1 MKHGSVKMRY
11 IVCITF
17 GLAGV
22 GKTCLKLLLMGL
34 PPPELRTSTNIA
46 ESPIRIEIRRIS
58 EMKLKS
64 CGEHWIEV
72 NNKEMMEIIAGMI
85 IIASEKLPGGKQ
97 FEGAMATNGNVAEA
111 IKMEAETKE
120 NFLSRFLHRIT
131 GKKTNRPDPP
141 PSSPDPVLQTP
152 ISSSL
157 SEAGQRAVKIIM
169 DRLVEVITRLKNPS
183 TSSKGADQQSEIDLS
198 DVSDWVLFS
207 DCGGQPEYQEL
218 LPLFINYISA
228 VLYVMRLIDKLDKVQ
243 QIDYFEEDE
252 PISTPHQSQLSNKE
266 TIGCLFNSSKSFS
279 TEDQP
284 TKVILVGTHLDEL
297 RKMEKAQENS
307 SGSKSQ
313 TSVSGSSSSA
323 ACKDCVETLEEKN
336 KLLNQMLGSD
346 YTDQL
351 TFYPQGMQQ
360 LIFAVNTLERG
371 EQAMKMARLI
381 RNAVESSSAKEVEV
395 PIWWYIF
402 ELLLQELAKQL
413 QRKVIIKAECLE
425 LAHKLGFSERDL
437 EAALRFFN
445 QLNVIKYTPEVL
457 PKIIFTDSQVPLDK
471 VSELIRENY
480 RLRGGTKS
488 VELSGNES
496 LVEGKLKYFRDQ
508 GVVSR
513 ELMSKFRNH
522 YTPGIF
528 CEEDLSEL
536 LRHMLVFAPI
546 PTPQWE
552 NPSPDPA
559 TDSSKPQPSS
569 QVDKSPSQPG
579 AHTDSSRK
587 DDSGPYFFMPASL
600 VTLTEGE
607 LDQQRVTSPSVAT
620 LLVQF
625 PKGSRRAGIFSCFT
639 VHLIRHCGWDLLLDA
654 KIPLYRN
661 CIKFHPN
668 KISPP
673 VTITVIDSKSF
684 FEVHAHISPDATN
697 RECARLLPI
706 LKGSVF
712 GGITAAC
719 KALNYHHTYPEIAFF
734 CPHHEA
740 TSSGAS
746 LIPSLHPASVRPDRQ
761 YWCCDVDTT
770 ISGKLQSRHHIWFG
784 IGKIH

>member
-1 MKHGSVKMRY
+1 MKHGSVKMKY
-11 IVCITF
+11 IVCITC
-17 GLAGV
+17 GMAGV

-46 ESPIRIEIRRIS
+46 ESPIRIEIRQIS

-64 CGEHWIEV
+64 CEEHWIEV

-85 IIASEKLPGGKQ
+85 IIASEKLPGSKMFLDLGD
-97 FEGAMATNGNVAEA
+97 GGTNQTESVKVKIQPE
-111 IKMEAETKE
+111 KKE
-120 NFLSRFLHRIT
+120 NFLSRFVRQMTH
-131 GKKTNRPDPP
+131 KKPNVHV
-141 PSSPDPVLQTP
+141 PS
-152 ISSSL
+152 
-157 SEAGQRAVKIIM
+157 SEAGRKAVKIIM
-169 DRLVEVITRLKNPS
+169 EKLVEVITRLKNLSKSSERSSQPS
-183 TSSKGADQQSEIDLS
+183 EKSLFNIP
-198 DVSDWVLFS
+198 DWVLFS
-207 DCGGQPEYQEL
+207 DCGGQPEYQEM

-228 VLYVMRLIDKLDKVQ
+228 VLYVMRLIDKLDEVQ
-243 QIDYFEEDE
+243 QIGYFEEDKS
-252 PISTPHQSQLSNKE
+252 ISQPHQSQLSNKDN
-266 TIGCLFNSSKSFS
+266 IGCLFNSTQSFS

-284 TKVILVGTHLDEL
+284 TQVILVGTHLDEL
-297 RKMEKAQENS
+297 QKLEKTQATS
-307 SGSKSQ
+307 SSQ
-313 TSVSGSSSSA
+313 PVSDSSSSA
-323 ACKDCVETLEEKN
+323 ACKDHVETLDEKN
-336 KLLNQMLGSD
+336 RLLNQMLGSD
-346 YTDQL
+346 YTNQL
-351 TFYPQGMQQ
+351 TFLSKDMKQI
-360 LIFAVNTLERG
+360 IFPVNALKRG
-371 EQAMKMARLI
+371 EQEVEMAGMI
-381 RNAVESSSAKEVEV
+381 RKAVESSSAKEVEV

-413 QRKVIIKAECLE
+413 QRKVISKAECLE
-425 LAHKLGFSERDL
+425 LAHELGFSERDL

-471 VSELIRENY
+471 VSELIKENY
-480 RLRGGTKS
+480 RLRGFQTS
-488 VELSGNES
+488 AELSSAETS
-496 LVEGKLKYFRDQ
+496 PVKGKQKYFRDQ

-513 ELMSKFRNH
+513 ELMSKFQAH
-522 YTPGIF
+522 YVPGIF
-528 CEEDLSEL
+528 CEEDLSKL
-536 LRHMLVFAPI
+536 LQHMLVFAPI
-546 PTPQWE
+546 PTPQWAK
-552 NPSPDPA
+552 PPPDQE

-569 QVDKSPSQPG
+569 KVDKPPSQPG
-579 AHTDSSRK
+579 THAKSSRK
-587 DDSGPYFFMPASL
+587 DDSGPYFVMPASL
-600 VTLTEGE
+600 VTLTEDE
-607 LDQQRVTSPSVAT
+607 LDRHRVSSPSVAT

-625 PKGSRRAGIFSCFT
+625 PKSSRRAGIFSCFT

-661 CIKFHPN
+661 CIKFHP
-668 KISPP
+668 KKVSPP

-719 KALNYHHTYPEIAFF
+719 KALKYHHTYPEIAFF

-746 LIPSLHPASVRPDRQ
+746 LKPSLHPASVRPDRQ
-761 YWCCDVDTT
+761 YWCCDVDTK

-784 IGKIH
+784 IGKFH

>member
-85 IIASEKLPGGKQ
+85 IFASEKLPDSKL
-97 FEGAMATNGNVAEA
+97 FEETMGTDDNRAEA
-111 IKMEAETKE
+111 NKVEARSETRE
-120 NFLSRFLHRIT
+120 NVLSRFLRRIT
-131 GKKTNRPDPP
+131 GKKTSQSDPSPSLPDPA
-141 PSSPDPVLQTP
+141 LQTP
-152 ISSSL
+152 NSSSL
-157 SEAGQRAVKIIM
+157 SEAGQRAVKIVM
-169 DRLVEVITRLKNPS
+169 YRLMQVINRLKNA
-183 TSSKGADQQSEIDLS
+183 SKSRDKADQQSEIDLS
-198 DVSDWVLFS
+198 NVYDWVLFS
-207 DCGGQPEYQEL
+207 DCGGQPEYQEM

-297 RKMEKAQENS
+297 LKMQKAQENS

-313 TSVSGSSSSA
+313 ASVSCSSRSA
-323 ACKDCVETLEEKN
+323 ACKDHIETLEEKN
-336 KLLNQMLGSD
+336 KILNQMLGSD

-351 TFYPQGMQQ
+351 TFYPQDMQQ

-445 QLNVIKYTPEVL
+445 QLNVIKYTPKVL

-471 VSELIRENY
+471 VSELIKENY

-488 VELSGNES
+488 VELSGDES
-496 LVEGKLKYFRDQ
+496 LVEGKLKYFRDH

-522 YTPGIF
+522 YAPGIF
-528 CEEDLSEL
+528 CEEDLSKL

-546 PTPQWE
+546 PTPQWAK
-552 NPSPDPA
+552 PPA

-569 QVDKSPSQPG
+569 QVNKSPSQPG
-579 AHTDSSRK
+579 AHSDSSRK

-607 LDQQRVTSPSVAT
+607 LDRHRVSSPSVAT

-684 FEVHAHISPDATN
+684 FEVHAHISPAATN

-712 GGITAAC
+712 GGIIAAC
-719 KALNYHHTYPEIAFF
+719 KALKYHHTYPEIAFF
-734 CPHHEA
+734 CPHHET
-740 TSSGAS
+740 TSSGTS

-784 IGKIH
+784 IGKFH